1 MAEETEDQEKTEEAT
16 PRRLEKAR
24 EDGQVARSRELT
36 TVMLLFGGVGGL
48 WSMGPT
54 LFDQVGMVMEQSFL
68 FDRRQ
73 GFDSTVMLTH
83 AVDLGARTLFALI
96 PLFLMLALIAL
107 ISPNLLG
114 GFLISAKS
122 LKPQPSKLNPIKGLK
137 RQFSSQALAELA
149 KAIAK
154 SILVG
159 SVAVAFLSAKR
170 GEFMA
175 LMDQPTQ
182 QALANALR
190 LAAMACG
197 LMVLS
202 LVVVILIDVPYQ
214 LWSHAKKLRM
224 SKEEIKREHKET
236 EGDPQLKAKIRSQQQ
251 AMARNRMMS
260 QVPDADVIVT
270 NPTHYAVALRYDE
283 SNMSAPRV
291 IAKGAD
297 EVAARI
303 RELGGEH
310 RVPLLEAP
318 PLARALYR
326 HVDIDREIPGPLY
339 TAVAEVLVWAFR
351 LKRAREEGGDQ
362 PLTPADLPIPAELEV
377 AP

>member
-1 MAEETEDQEKTEEAT
+1 M
-16 PRRLEKAR
+16 
-24 EDGQVARSRELT
+24 
-36 TVMLLFGGVGGL
+36 
-48 WSMGPT
+48 
-54 LFDQVGMVMEQSFL
+54 
-68 FDRRQ
+68 
-73 GFDSTVMLTH
+73 
-83 AVDLGARTLFALI
+83 
-96 PLFLMLALIAL
+96 
-107 ISPNLLG
+107 

-202 LVVVILIDVPYQ
+202 LVVVLIDVPYQ

-236 EGDPQLKAKIRSQQQ
+236 E
-251 AMARNRMMS
+251 
-260 QVPDADVIVT
+260 
-270 NPTHYAVALRYDE
+270 
-283 SNMSAPRV
+283 
-291 IAKGAD
+291 
-297 EVAARI
+297 
-303 RELGGEH
+303 
-310 RVPLLEAP
+310 
-318 PLARALYR
+318 
-326 HVDIDREIPGPLY
+326 
-339 TAVAEVLVWAFR
+339 
-351 LKRAREEGGDQ
+351 
-362 PLTPADLPIPAELEV
+362 
-377 AP
+377 